1 MRLSCASWRYAPIA
15 RVPLPPK
22 AAGLGN
28 RYIVIRLDLQA
39 LSLSAPQE
47 KVEELHSL
55 LFAAPVKLPDL
66 GQDQFCPPER
76 SWVFGF
82 FRTGKIRSGSRCFS
96 PTYIAFNQM
105 CINLWL
111 KGVLMKEVARLRLK

>member
-1 MRLSCASWRYAPIA
+1 MRLSCASWRYASIA
-15 RVPLPPK
+15 RVPLPK
-22 AAGLGN
+22 AAGLGT

-39 LSLSAPQE
+39 LSLSASQE

-76 SWVFGF
+76 SEDSKTIPNFLF
-82 FRTGKIRSGSRCFS
+82 LSS
-96 PTYIAFNQM
+96 
-105 CINLWL
+105 
-111 KGVLMKEVARLRLK
+111 